1 MGKFKCYAV
10 AKGRQ
15 TGVFTTWAECDAQ
28 VKGFEGPVFK
38 GFMSIEEAE
47 EWLAKGGK
55 NAYSSGAK
63 AAKKS
68 EEVIDAANFNPETFF
83 KEDHL
88 ETNVLPPVMPENY
101 AFVDG
106 SYNGNHN
113 GKAVYGYGGI
123 VHVNGED
130 TYISGNGCEEEYVV
144 SRQIP
149 GEIFGSIRAIEKAI
163 ELGAKHLVVFYDYNG
178 IGHWATSGK
187 RWKAEKPIAKEYV
200 RLYDELSQK
209 IKVNFYHV
217 KAHTGINGNELVD
230 EMAKKEV
237 GLV

>member
-1 MGKFKCYAV
+1 MIICGYAGIGKSY
-10 AKGRQ
+10 
-15 TGVFTTWAECDAQ
+15 
-28 VKGFEGPVFK
+28 
-38 GFMSIEEAE
+38 
-47 EWLAKGGK
+47 LAKNFPG
-55 NAYSSGAK
+55 
-63 AAKKS
+63 
-68 EEVIDAANFNPETFF
+68 VIDAANFDPETFF
-83 KEDHL
+83 EEDHL
-88 ETNVLPPVMPENY
+88 DTNVLPPQMPENY

-106 SYNGNHN
+106 SFNEHCN
-113 GKAVYGYGGI
+113 GKPVYGFGGI

-130 TYISGNGCEEEYVV
+130 VFISGHGDEEEFVS

-149 GEIFGSIRAIEKAI
+149 GEVFGSIAAIKKAI
-163 ELGAKHLVVFYDYNG
+163 ELGAEHLVVFYDYNG

-217 KAHTGINGNELVD
+217 KAHTGIQGNEQVD
-230 EMAKKEV
+230 MIAKKEV

>member
-1 MGKFKCYAV
+1 MGKFKIYAV
-10 AKGRQ
+10 KKGRK
-15 TGVFTTWAECDAQ
+15 TGIFYTWPECEAQ
-28 VKGFEGPVFK
+28 VKNYENPIFK
-38 GFMSIEEAE
+38 GFQSEEEALI
-47 EWLAKGGK
+47 WLVKGGTPV
-55 NAYSSGAK
+55 GAK
-63 AAKKS
+63 KKTT
-68 EEVIDAANFNPETFF
+68 EEVPNKENFNAETYFL
-83 KEDHL
+83 EDHL
-88 ETNVLPPVMPENY
+88 DTNVLPPEMPKNY

-106 SYNGNHN
+106 SFNEHCN
-113 GKAVYGYGGI
+113 GKAVYGFGGI

-130 TYISGNGCEEEYVV
+130 VYISGNGCEAEFVS

-149 GEIFGSIRAIEKAI
+149 GEVFGSIAAIRKAI
-163 ELGAKHLVVFYDYNG
+163 ELGAEHLVIFYDYAG

-217 KAHTGINGNELVD
+217 KAHTGIQGNEQVD
-230 EMAKKEV
+230 DMAKREV